1 MRCDNSIRFDTIEAR
16 NKREKRSINFKK
28 FLKFKYLCYICR
40 QKVCIHTKL
49 VYIMK
54 YERRFY
60 IEKLNS
66 HKHNRLIKIVTG
78 LRRVGKSFLLFNLFK
93 QHLIETG
100 VDENHIIEIQLDS
113 FAHRKYRK
121 AETLYE
127 HVEKLT
133 QQDSSMHYVLI
144 DEVQML
150 EDFVDVLNGFLHID
164 NLDVYVTG
172 SNAKFL
178 SSDIVTEFRGRGVQ
192 IHLQPLSF
200 KEIKENSTEDVA
212 TLWRDY
218 IFYGGLPMVV
228 LEKNKSRKSEIL
240 QDLLKETYLSD
251 IKNRNSIKN
260 DAELEEL
267 FSLLASNIGA
277 LTNPNKLANTFASEK
292 KIKISHNTIKTYI
305 DYFMDSFL
313 ISRAVRYD
321 IKGKKYIDTPF
332 KYYFADMGLR
342 NALLNFRQVEPTHIM
357 ENILYNHLIGGGYKV
372 DVGNITYYQKNS
384 EGKTTRSL
392 LEIDFVCNKGSE
404 RVYIQSAYS
413 MPDIEKRKQ
422 EERSLTL
429 TDDSFSKIIITTD
442 NIPTHTT
449 ENGIIIMNIFEY
461 LLS

>member
-1 MRCDNSIRFDTIEAR
+1 
-16 NKREKRSINFKK
+16 
-28 FLKFKYLCYICR
+28 
-40 QKVCIHTKL
+40 
-49 VYIMK
+49 MK
-54 YERRFY
+54 YARSQY

-66 HKHNRLIKIVTG
+66 YSHNHLIKIVTG

-93 QHLIETG
+93 QDLIDNG
-100 VDENHIIEIQLDS
+100 VPKNHIIEFQLDS
-113 FAHRKYRK
+113 FAHRKYRE
-121 AETLYE
+121 AEVLFEY
-127 HVEKLT
+127 VEELT
-133 QQDSSMHYVLI
+133 RQDSGVYYVLI

-150 EDFVDVLNGFLHID
+150 EDFVDVLNGFLHIE

-178 SSDIVTEFRGRGVQ
+178 SSDVVTEFRGRGVQ

-228 LEKNKSRKSEIL
+228 LEKNRNRKAEIL
-240 QDLLKETYLSD
+240 QDLLKETYLTD

-277 LTNPNKLANTFASEK
+277 LTNPNKLANTFESEK
-292 KIKISHNTIKTYI
+292 KVKISHNTIKAYI
-305 DYFMDSFL
+305 DYFIDSFL

-357 ENILYNHLIGGGYKV
+357 ENIIYNHLIGEGYKI
-372 DVGNITYYQKNS
+372 DVGNVIHYQKNA
-384 EGKTTRSL
+384 EGKTARGNF
-392 LEIDFVCNKGSE
+392 EVDFVCNRGSE
-404 RVYIQSAYS
+404 RIYVQSAYS
-413 MPDIEKRKQ
+413 MPDENKIKQ
-422 EERSLTL
+422 EQRSLIL
-429 TDDSFSKIIITTD
+429 IKDSFAKIILTID
-442 NIPTHTT
+442 NIPTYTT
-449 ENGIIIMNIFEY
+449 DNGIVIMNIFDY
-461 LLS
+461 LLK